1 MSKKGTVSH
10 GSEQGTHGQQVKGDF
25 NEMTQVG
32 AASQ

>member
-1 MSKKGTVSH
+1 MSGKGTASH
-10 GSEQGTHGQQVKGDF
+10 GSEQGTHEQQAKADF